1 MSTPTCRVC
10 GSHTRILFTA
20 RVLKRY
26 NVRYYQCSSCR
37 FVQSEH
43 PYWLD
48 EAYHIPIGELDTSQ
62 IERSIYGAALVES
75 LLPLIGS
82 DRPRVLDYGAG
93 YGMLVRLLRN
103 AGFEAFWSDRYS
115 TNLFAQH
122 YEWDGTPIDL
132 VTCFEVVE
140 HFVDPAEEFEK
151 LFTLGRTVLLS
162 TVLIPDEPP
171 PPEQWH
177 YYAFD
182 GGQHVSLYSLD
193 SLVVIAQ
200 RFGLRLWSNG
210 HNLHLFSD
218 RPIAAQDL
226 TTHQAWNNMVQRIDG
241 LFSPHPLYPQL
252 TSIETSMSQKPHIGI
267 AIFHALGDILNA
279 TIIARQIRADN
290 PEAHIVWYTADRYA
304 FALDGNPDVDQ
315 VIALEGDPYKLDEQI
330 DHLRT
335 MRTWDAFYVPAPYL
349 AYNKYPGGDLTELML
364 ATYDHP
370 ITVPL
375 RPVIVLTDSE
385 VERARQWWSQLPSDR
400 PRILVE
406 TEFFSQQSPWDRS
419 YAFAMV
425 ELLKELRPI
434 FVFTAK
440 NRPPYFDEL
449 IEVYPDCHWCN
460 LPFRL
465 NAELYNLC
473 DAFIGVSSAI
483 SCLSNSI
490 WCRQDVPHIEVVSGP
505 HWSTW
510 HFRHHT
516 RRWICFDREAFDHAL
531 EQLNALLHGESIQPP
546 PHQTLAQLYLRR
558 HEDKYHWL
566 STSLLPTSRTNIS
579 HADAI
584 RSIVRT
590 LESLEP
596 FYLCYGGIGDFL
608 LALSTALESSQ
619 PITVLASPNSIAA
632 ARAFF
637 DCFPQIERVYF
648 LERPQN
654 PAENYY
660 GGMFLRS
667 ATTLTVKCL
676 GRGVTP
682 PAREDDFWKPGL
694 DIVRDCGVTLYPQWV
709 QRYRS
714 ERIEMPQI
722 VLAPMGSIH
731 GMFRSKRN
739 IIPPQYW
746 GSLLSLFRT
755 HGIRPIIIST
765 PDEADAY
772 PTDEWAHDRRSN
784 SFEEQFRILA
794 SADLVVAADSW
805 HKTFAAMA
813 GVPTIV
819 FQPLTNHDLDFW
831 QDSSRFA
838 FLDPWPNITVVHSWN
853 DACTAI
859 VEQLSTRANVTLE
872 WKLQPPPREHPR
884 RTNPQQPL
892 TSFHPL
898 FWDRDY
904 QNAQRVLV
912 RMTDAIGDSLMAT
925 AVLHALKQAYPHI
938 AITVAATHHA
948 PDIFRDN
955 PDIERCI
962 LANTTEDLRSE
973 AVADIVVDY
982 RFLLDQ
988 IPEYFGILP
997 MMDILANIAGVRLPR
1012 KKLYYF
1018 PSIEEQRT
1026 AAGRIGQRRALAIH
1040 LETQKDRFRTYPH
1053 AAELV
1058 RSLINALPD
1067 YCLVW
1072 LGTTPSPV
1080 QSPSI
1085 LDASKYSLR
1094 EQIALTEHC
1103 IAAVVIDSAFYHI
1116 AHNLYIKPTV
1126 LIAGPTSEY
1135 LIGDYT
1141 AAPLVTLRSQSC
1153 SPCYW
1158 NVHRCKQLCIHSLAP
1173 SRVAST
1179 VTAFVDRVERGILQT
1194 IPPPQ
1199 PTILRC
1205 TWDSLQR
1212 DLFTQCMRFRAAGVG
1227 YVRLQIVEATEPLPP
1242 YADHWNGVELVRR
1255 TQRQSLN
1262 FMEVFQ

>member
-1 MSTPTCRVC
+1 MIQRNEDMYSHNTVHPQMDHVYSST
-10 GSHTRILFTA
+10 
-20 RVLKRY
+20 
-26 NVRYYQCSSCR
+26 
-37 FVQSEH
+37 
-43 PYWLD
+43 
-48 EAYHIPIGELDTSQ
+48 
-62 IERSIYGAALVES
+62 
-75 LLPLIGS
+75 
-82 DRPRVLDYGAG
+82 
-93 YGMLVRLLRN
+93 
-103 AGFEAFWSDRYS
+103 
-115 TNLFAQH
+115 
-122 YEWDGTPIDL
+122 
-132 VTCFEVVE
+132 
-140 HFVDPAEEFEK
+140 
-151 LFTLGRTVLLS
+151 
-162 TVLIPDEPP
+162 
-171 PPEQWH
+171 
-177 YYAFD
+177 
-182 GGQHVSLYSLD
+182 
-193 SLVVIAQ
+193 
-200 RFGLRLWSNG
+200 
-210 HNLHLFSD
+210 
-218 RPIAAQDL
+218 
-226 TTHQAWNNMVQRIDG
+226 
-241 LFSPHPLYPQL
+241 
-252 TSIETSMSQKPHIGI
+252 SQKPYIGI
-267 AIFHALGDILNA
+267 AIFYRLGDILNA
-279 TIIARQIRADN
+279 TIITRQIRADN
-290 PEAHIVWYTADRYA
+290 PNAHIVCYTAERYA
-304 FALDGNPDVDQ
+304 FALEGNPDIDEV
-315 VIALEGDPYKLDEQI
+315 VALKGDPFKLDEQI
-330 DHLRT
+330 EHLRT
-335 MRTWDAFYVPAPYL
+335 LHTWDAFYVPAPYL
-349 AYNKYPGGDLTELML
+349 AYNKLPGGDLTELML

-375 RPVIVLTDSE
+375 RPVIVLSESE
-385 VERARQWWSQLPSDR
+385 VERARQWWSQLPNDR

-406 TEFFSQQSPWDRS
+406 TEFYSQQSPWDRS
-419 YAFAMV
+419 YALAMV
-425 ELLKELRPI
+425 ESLKEHRPI

-440 NRPPYFDEL
+440 NRPPYLDEL
-449 IEVYPDCHWCN
+449 IEVYPDCIWCN

-483 SCLSNSI
+483 SCLVNST
-490 WCRQDVPHIEVVSGP
+490 WCRDDVPHIEVVHGL

-510 HFRHHT
+510 HFKHHT
-516 RRWICFDREAFDHAL
+516 HRHICVDREAFDQAL
-531 EQLNALLHGESIQPP
+531 TWLSSFLRGNHQQHYQ
-546 PHQTLAQLYLRR
+546 QTLRDLYLR
-558 HEDKYHWL
+558 HSDGKYHWL
-566 STSLLPTSRTNIS
+566 SPALLPSNQSPIS
-579 HADAI
+579 HVDALRAI
-584 RSIVRT
+584 ARI
-590 LESLEP
+590 LNSLEP

-608 LALSTALESSQ
+608 LALSTALEFSH

-648 LERPQN
+648 LERPPN
-654 PAENYY
+654 SSENYY
-660 GGMFLRS
+660 GGLFLRS
-667 ATTLTVKCL
+667 ATTLTANCL

-682 PAREDDFWKPGL
+682 PAREDDFWIPGL

-714 ERIEMPQI
+714 ERIEQPQI

-746 GSLLSLFRT
+746 ESLLSLFRM
-755 HGIRPIIIST
+755 HGIRTIIIGT
-765 PDEADAY
+765 PDEAGAY
-772 PTDEWAHDRRSN
+772 PSDGWAHDRRSN

-813 GVPTIV
+813 GVSTIV

-838 FLDPWPNITVVHSWN
+838 FLAPWPNITVVHSWN

-859 VEQLSTRANVTLE
+859 AQQLSSRANVTLE
-872 WKLQPPPREHPR
+872 WMLPTPPREHPR
-884 RTNPQQPL
+884 RTNSHQPL

-898 FWDRDY
+898 FWERDY
-904 QNAQRVLV
+904 QSAQRVLV
-912 RMTDAIGDSLMAT
+912 RMTDAIGDSLMVT
-925 AVLHALKQAYPHI
+925 AVVHALKNAYPHI
-938 AITVAATHHA
+938 AITVATTRHATE
-948 PDIFRDN
+948 IFRDN

-973 AVADIVVDY
+973 AAADIVVDY

-988 IPEYFGILP
+988 MPEYYGILP

-1018 PSIEEQRT
+1018 PSVEEQRT
-1026 AAGRIGQRRALAIH
+1026 AAERIGQRRALAIH
-1040 LETQKDRFRTYPH
+1040 LETQKDPFRTYPH

-1058 RSLINALPD
+1058 RTLINTLPD

-1085 LDASKYSLR
+1085 LDASKFSLR
-1094 EQIALTEHC
+1094 EQIALTETC
-1103 IAAVVIDSAFYHI
+1103 IAAIVIDSAFFHV
-1116 AHNLYIKPTV
+1116 AHNLYKKPTL

-1141 AAPLVTLRSQSC
+1141 AAPLVTLRSQAC

-1158 NVHRCKQLCIHSLAP
+1158 NVQRCKRLCTHSLDP
-1173 SRVAST
+1173 SNVAST
-1179 VTAFVDRVERGILQT
+1179 VRAFLDRVERGILQT

-1205 TWDSLQR
+1205 IWDSLQR
-1212 DLFTQCMRFRAAGVG
+1212 DLYTQCMRFRAAGAG
-1227 YVRLQIVEATEPLPP
+1227 HVRLHIVEATEPLPP

-1262 FMEVFQ
+1262 FMEIFQQ